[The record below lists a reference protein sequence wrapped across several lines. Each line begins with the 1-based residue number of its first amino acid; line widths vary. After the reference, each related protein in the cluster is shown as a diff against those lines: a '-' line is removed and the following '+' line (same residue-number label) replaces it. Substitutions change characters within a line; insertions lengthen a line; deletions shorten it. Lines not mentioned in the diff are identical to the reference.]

1 MIRFLG
7 GCVHD
12 SRRRNRL
19 IGSQDY
25 DLSVKTL
32 VSGGAGF
39 IGSHLVD
46 ALVARGDEVVVID
59 NLSTGRG
66 ENIADAMAKGAT
78 LVPAD
83 VTDLAAVER
92 ICSNAKPERVFHLAA
107 QVDVRV
113 SVNDPGLDVRVN
125 VEGTVNL
132 LEAARRAGA
141 SGFVLASSCAVY
153 GEPADENVPLT
164 EDAPTRPGSP
174 YGQAKLAA
182 EGYVSLYCEL
192 HGLKAASLRFGN
204 VYGPRQ
210 GAVGEAGVV
219 SIFCRELLQGGRP
232 TVFGDG
238 KQTRDFVYV
247 GDVVEALLAASDAG
261 ATGEYNVGTGRETSV
276 LELVD
281 HLATIGGRSDF
292 LPVPK
297 PPRAGEI
304 DRMALD
310 ASRLRGTFGWAEKV
324 PVEVGL
330 RRTWEF
336 SQKRRHAP
344 GRQPG
349 AAATPPLEAGG
360 QSGSPTIP
368 GEMSSPESIG

>member
-1 MIRFLG
+1 M
-7 GCVHD
+7 
-12 SRRRNRL
+12 
-19 IGSQDY
+19 
-25 DLSVKTL
+25 KAL

-46 ALVARGDEVVVID
+46 ALVARGDEVTVID

-66 ENIADAMAKGAT
+66 ENIADAMGRGAT
-78 LVPAD
+78 LIPAD

-92 ICSNAKPERVFHLAA
+92 ICANFRPERVFHLAA

-132 LEAARRAGA
+132 LEAARNAGA
-141 SGFVLASSCAVY
+141 SAFVLASSCAVY
-153 GEPADENVPLT
+153 GEPRDGDVPLS
-164 EDAPTRPGSP
+164 EDARLRPGSP

-182 EGYVSLYCEL
+182 EGYVALYREL
-192 HGLKAASLRFGN
+192 HGLQAASLRFGN

-219 SIFCRELLQGGRP
+219 AIFCRELLQGGRP

-238 KQTRDFVYV
+238 TQTRDFVYV
-247 GDVVEALLAASDAG
+247 GDVVAALLAASDRG
-261 ATGEYNVGTGRETSV
+261 ATGEFNVGTGRETSV
-276 LELVD
+276 LELVE

-292 LPVPK
+292 IPQPQ
-297 PPRAGEI
+297 PARAGEI
-304 DRMALD
+304 ERMALD
-310 ASRLRGTFGWAEKV
+310 ASRLRSALGWHEQV

-330 RRTWEF
+330 RRTWE
-336 SQKRRHAP
+336 SNQRRRHAP

-349 AAATPPLEAGG
+349 VEDSPQPP
-360 QSGSPTIP
+360 SPTIP
-368 GEMSSPESIG
+368 GAMNRPESIG

>member
-1 MIRFLG
+1 M
-7 GCVHD
+7 
-12 SRRRNRL
+12 RRPCHGDRTARARL
-19 IGSQDY
+19 Y
-25 DLSVKTL
+25 DRSVRSL

-46 ALVARGDEVVVID
+46 ALIARGDEVVVID
-59 NLSTGRG
+59 NLSSGRG
-66 ENIADAMAKGAT
+66 ENIAAAMAQGAT

-92 ICSNAKPERVFHLAA
+92 VCSNAPPDHVFHLAA

-153 GEPADENVPLT
+153 GEPADGDVPLS
-164 EDAPTRPGSP
+164 ERAPLRPGSP

-182 EGYVSLYCEL
+182 EGYVALYRGL
-192 HGLKAASLRFGN
+192 HGLRAASLRFGN

-219 SIFCRELLQGGRP
+219 AIFCRKLLQGGRP

-238 KQTRDFVYV
+238 TQTRDFVYV
-247 GDVVEALLAASDAG
+247 ADVVAALLAAADGG
-261 ATGEYNVGTGRETSV
+261 AEGEFNVGTGRETTV
-276 LELVD
+276 LELVEL
-281 HLATIGGRSDF
+281 LAGIGGRSDF
-292 LPVPK
+292 IPLPQ

-304 DRMALD
+304 ERMALD
-310 ASRLRGTFGWAEKV
+310 AALLRNSLGWSERV
-324 PVEVGL
+324 SVEAGL
-330 RRTWEF
+330 RRTWE
-336 SQKRRHAP
+336 SQQRRRHGP

-349 AAATPPLEAGG
+349 TDNGAGAGAA
-360 QSGSPTIP
+360 IP
-368 GEMSSPESIG
+368 AETLRPDASA

>member
-1 MIRFLG
+1 MRI
-7 GCVHD
+7 
-12 SRRRNRL
+12 
-19 IGSQDY
+19 
-25 DLSVKTL
+25 L
-32 VSGGAGF
+32 VTGGAGF

-46 ALVARGDEVVVID
+46 ALVERGDEVVVID

-66 ENIADAMAKGAT
+66 ENIADAIARGAT
-78 LVPAD
+78 LIPAD

-92 ICSNAKPERVFHLAA
+92 ICSNAKPDRVFHLAA

-132 LEAARRAGA
+132 LDAARNAGA
-141 SGFVLASSCAVY
+141 TGFVLASSCAVY
-153 GEPADENVPLT
+153 GEPADGDVPLA
-164 EDAPTRPGSP
+164 EDAPLRPGSP

-182 EGYVSLYCEL
+182 EGYVALYREL
-192 HGLKAASLRFGN
+192 HGLRAASLRFGN

-219 SIFCRELLQGGRP
+219 AIFCRELLQGGRP

-238 KQTRDFVYV
+238 TQTRDFVYV
-247 GDVVEALLAASDAG
+247 GDVVAALLAASDAG
-261 ATGEYNVGTGRETSV
+261 AEGEFNVGTGRETSV
-276 LELVD
+276 LELVG
-281 HLATIGGRSDF
+281 LLGTIGGRSDF
-292 LPVPK
+292 LPIPE

-310 ASRLRGTFGWAEKV
+310 ATRLREALGWREQV

-330 RRTWEF
+330 RRTWE
-336 SQKRRHAP
+336 SNQRARHAP
-344 GRQPG
+344 GRQ
-349 AAATPPLEAGG
+349 AAADGG
-360 QSGSPTIP
+360 EGGDGGDGGSPTIP